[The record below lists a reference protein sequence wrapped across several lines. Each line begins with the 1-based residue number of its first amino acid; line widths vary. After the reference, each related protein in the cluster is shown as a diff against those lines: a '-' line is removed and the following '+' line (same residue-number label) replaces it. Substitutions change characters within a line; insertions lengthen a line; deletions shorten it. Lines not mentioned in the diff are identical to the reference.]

1 MTFVAI
7 SSVLLPSIAAVGE
20 HSFLVLFCYQATI
33 IKKDS
38 KVTIKKRLSTYTKSK
53 FISSVSPTY
62 VLYSTFYL
70 NSLQSK
76 SFSTSSQLRTDDNR
90 DLPME
95 DNRDL
100 SDDEAVDHV
109 ESTNA
114 ISTRRTRQANIPVVT
129 NVDDPNSKL
138 HTDAMTGIYFFK
150 KLLATPKGQELE
162 ENKVEYIRNLLENQ
176 ASGAASSSSVNQ
188 PNAPAA
194 GSTSSNVPPVASSS
208 NLPPVSSTSSNT
220 PGSTNSLTTSG
231 SGSSSKI
238 EDSQLSPS
246 SVSAKSSGKQP
257 ESTKRSQDDDNN
269 GKGGPSGFSGGS
281 GPSDPSG
288 GSSSSGSSSLKSMS
302 TEQLTTNTQLIGSPI
317 DFVIELEST
326 TSIFEVID
334 F

>member
-1 MTFVAI
+1 MA
-7 SSVLLPSIAAVGE
+7 
-20 HSFLVLFCYQATI
+20 
-33 IKKDS
+33 IKKQGS
-38 KVTIKKRLSTYTKSK
+38 KVTMKKRLYTYTKSK
-53 FISSVSPTY
+53 WISSFSPSY
-62 VLYSTFYL
+62 VLYNTFHL
-70 NSLQSK
+70 NGLQNQ
-76 SFSTSSQLRTDDNR
+76 SFSTSSRLRTDDNR

-100 SDDEAVDHV
+100 SEDEAVDNV

-129 NVDDPNSKL
+129 NVDDPNSAL
-138 HTDAMTGIYFFK
+138 HTNAMTAYYYWN
-150 KLLATPKGQELE
+150 KLKNTPKGQELE
-162 ENKVEYIRNLLENQ
+162 EQKAEYLRNFARDR
-176 ASGAASSSSVNQ
+176 ASAAAASSSSVNQ

-208 NLPPVSSTSSNT
+208 NVPPVSSTSSNT

-288 GSSSSGSSSLKSMS
+288 GSSSSGSNSLKSMS

-334 F
+334 FWDEM